1 MPHIK
6 HIAQRAPAPGSAQ
19 AAAQPAVPQ
28 PALQPAQNFLNVS
41 AYRFVELDNLPALR
55 ERVREQCAAAGLKG
69 TVLLAPE
76 GVNLFLAGVPAQ
88 LNAVLDWLRSDA
100 RFADLTAK
108 ESWSDHQPFNRMLV
122 KLKKEII
129 TMKHPQVRPGG
140 GRAPHVDAATLKRW
154 LDAGHDDAGREI
166 ALIDTRNEFEINIGT
181 FEGAINPKISTF
193 GEFPERIDA
202 LARKDQH
209 AQQPA
214 LKGKTVVTFCTGGI
228 RCEKA
233 VLYME
238 EKGFENVYQLDGG
251 ILKYFETVGGR
262 HFQGD
267 CFVFDRRVAL
277 TSGLTEAGY
286 AECFNCRAVVSP
298 DELRSPQYV
307 VGKSCPRCCAS
318 PPQAA

>member
-1 MPHIK
+1 MN
-6 HIAQRAPAPGSAQ
+6 
-19 AAAQPAVPQ
+19 V
-28 PALQPAQNFLNVS
+28 LNIS
-41 AYRFVELDNLPALR
+41 AYRFVELDDLPALR
-55 ERVREQCAAAGLKG
+55 ESVREQCAAAALKG

-76 GVNLFLAGVPAQ
+76 GINLFLAGVPEK
-88 LNAVLDWLRSDA
+88 LRGLLDWLRSDA

-108 ESWSDHQPFNRMLV
+108 ESWSDHRPFNRMLV

-166 ALIDTRNEFEINIGT
+166 ALIDTRNEFEINIGS
-181 FEGAINPKISTF
+181 FEGAINPKIDSF

-202 LARKDQH
+202 IVRQDQRTQQT

-238 EKGFENVYQLDGG
+238 EKGFEHVYQLDGG
-251 ILKYFETVGGR
+251 ILKYFETVGGS

-277 TSGLTEAGY
+277 TPALTEAGY

-298 DELRSPQYV
+298 DALRSPQYV
-307 VGKSCPRCCAS
+307 VGKSCPQCARS
-318 PPQAA
+318 QSGRELGSATGK

>member
-1 MPHIK
+1 MPHTK
-6 HIAQRAPAPGSAQ
+6 HIAQRAPAPGAVQ
-19 AAAQPAVPQ
+19 PAAQQAVLRPV
-28 PALQPAQNFLNVS
+28 LQPAAPPAQRFLNVS
-41 AYRFVELDNLPALR
+41 AYRFVELDDLPALR

-76 GVNLFLAGVPAQ
+76 GINLFLAGAPEQ
-88 LNAVLDWLRSDA
+88 LNAVLGWLRSDV

-154 LDAGHDDAGREI
+154 LDAGQDDAGRAI

-181 FEGAINPKISTF
+181 FDGAIDPHISTF
-193 GEFPERIDA
+193 GQFPARIDA
-202 LARKDQH
+202 LAAADQH
-209 AQQPA
+209 A
-214 LKGKTVVTFCTGGI
+214 LKDKTVVTFCTGGI

-238 EKGFENVYQLDGG
+238 EQGFEHVYQLDGG
-251 ILKYFETVGGR
+251 ILKYFETVGGS
-262 HFQGD
+262 HFHGD

-277 TSGLTEAGY
+277 TPALTEAGY

-298 DELRSPQYV
+298 GQLRSPQYV
-307 VGKSCPRCCAS
+307 VGKSCPYCA
-318 PPQAA
+318 A

>member
-1 MPHIK
+1 M
-6 HIAQRAPAPGSAQ
+6 Q
-19 AAAQPAVPQ
+19 V
-28 PALQPAQNFLNVS
+28 LNIS
-41 AYRFVELDNLPALR
+41 AYRFVELNDLPVLR
-55 ERVREQCAAAGLKG
+55 ESLRAQCSAATLKG

-76 GVNLFLAGVPAQ
+76 GINLFLAGVPEK
-88 LNAVLDWLRSDA
+88 LRGLLDWLRSDA

-129 TMKHPQVRPGG
+129 TMKHPQLRPGG
-140 GRAPHVDAATLKRW
+140 GRAPHVDAITLKRW
-154 LDAGHDDAGREI
+154 LDAGHDDAGRAI
-166 ALIDTRNEFEINIGT
+166 ALIDTRNGFEIGIGS
-181 FEGAINPKISTF
+181 FEGAIDPKIQSF

-202 LARKDQH
+202 LAASGAH
-209 AQQPA
+209 A
-214 LKGKTVVTFCTGGI
+214 LKDKTVVTFCTGGI

-277 TSGLTEAGY
+277 TPALTEAGY
-286 AECFNCRAVVSP
+286 AECFNCRSVVSP
-298 DELRSPQYV
+298 VERTSASYV
-307 VGKSCPRCCAS
+307 VGESCPQCAIKPETS
-318 PPQAA
+318 PS